1 MEGNARMRHVARAA
15 AETARER
22 KACGN
27 KGLGQ
32 EDFTQEDLTQE
43 DLTQEDLTQE
53 DLTQED
59 LGGPT
64 MRGASILLAAWVAAL
79 LPAALGAAAAETY
92 PARPIT
98 LVVPFAPGGSAS
110 TVARSVADKMSETLG
125 QQIVID
131 NRGGAGGTVA
141 TRAVAKGAPD
151 GYTILVATSATV
163 GTSPSLLHNL
173 AYDPRKDLDPI
184 GLIAATPNV
193 IVVHPSVP
201 ARSLAELIKI
211 GKETATP
218 IPYGSPGTGTL
229 NHLTVELLA
238 YRTGM
243 KLSHVPYKGAAPA
256 LNDLLGGHI
265 GVLISAIP
273 NAHSHIVAG
282 TIHGLAVTGAKR
294 SALIPAVPTLAEAGL
309 AGYDVPLRWGLA
321 APTGTPRAVI
331 DTLNRALNA
340 ALMTGEVRER
350 LAIEGAEPQP
360 TTPEEY
366 AAIIGRE
373 LTMWSDLVK
382 AVGIKSE

>member
-1 MEGNARMRHVARAA
+1 MEGNARMRHATRAA
-15 AETARER
+15 AETAREQ

-32 EDFTQEDLTQE
+32 EDF
-43 DLTQEDLTQE
+43 TQEDLTQE

-173 AYDPRKDLDPI
+173 GYDPRKDLDPI

-211 GKETATP
+211 GQETGTP

-265 GVLISAIP
+265 AVLISAIP

-294 SALIPAVPTLAEAGL
+294 SALIPAVPTFAEAGL

-321 APTGTPRAVI
+321 APAGTPRAVI

-340 ALMTGEVRER
+340 AVMTEEARGR

-360 TTPEEY
+360 TTPEDY
-366 AAIIGRE
+366 AAIIDRE

-382 AVGIKSE
+382 AVGIKPE

>member
-1 MEGNARMRHVARAA
+1 MRKSA
-15 AETARER
+15 T
-22 KACGN
+22 
-27 KGLGQ
+27 
-32 EDFTQEDLTQE
+32 DL
-43 DLTQEDLTQE
+43 
-53 DLTQED
+53 
-59 LGGPT
+59 
-64 MRGASILLAAWVAAL
+64 LLWSALIAAL
-79 LPAALGAAAAETY
+79 ATQAPPASALDY
-92 PARPIT
+92 PTRPIT

-110 TVARSVADKMSETLG
+110 TVARSVADKMSEALG

-173 AYDPRKDLDPI
+173 GYDPRRDLAPI

-193 IVVHPSVP
+193 IVVHPSFP

-211 GKETATP
+211 GKESATP

-321 APTGTPRAVI
+321 APAGTPRAVI

-340 ALMTGEVRER
+340 ALMTEEVRGR
-350 LAIEGAEPQP
+350 LAVEGAEPQP
-360 TTPEEY
+360 TTPEAY
-366 AAIIGRE
+366 AAIIDRE

-382 AVGIKSE
+382 AVGIKPE

>member
-1 MEGNARMRHVARAA
+1 MDGNARMRFARARRTRPM
-15 AETARER
+15 EMV
-22 KACGN
+22 
-27 KGLGQ
+27 
-32 EDFTQEDLTQE
+32 
-43 DLTQEDLTQE
+43 
-53 DLTQED
+53 
-59 LGGPT
+59 T
-64 MRGASILLAAWVAAL
+64 MRRMTTLLAVFGVL
-79 LPAALGAAAAETY
+79 AAAGPAVAQSY
-92 PARPIT
+92 PTRPIT

-110 TVARSVADKMSETLG
+110 TAARSVADKMSETLG

-141 TRAVAKGAPD
+141 TRAVAKSPPD
-151 GYTILVATSATV
+151 GYTLLVVTSATV
-163 GTSPSLLHNL
+163 GTSPSLFQNL
-173 AYDPRKDLDPI
+173 GYDPRKDFAPI
-184 GLIAATPNV
+184 GLIAATPNL
-193 IVVHPSVP
+193 IAVHPTFP

-211 GKETATP
+211 GKEATTP

-243 KLSHVPYKGAAPA
+243 KVAHVPYKGAGPA

-265 GVLISAIP
+265 NVLISAIP

-294 SALIPAVPTLAEAGL
+294 SALIPAVPTFAEAGL

-321 APTGTPRAVI
+321 APAGTPRAVI

-340 ALMTGEVRER
+340 ALVTGEVRER

-366 AAIIGRE
+366 AAIIDRE
-373 LTMWSDLVK
+373 LAMWSDLVK
-382 AVGIKSE
+382 AVGIKS

>member
-1 MEGNARMRHVARAA
+1 
-15 AETARER
+15 
-22 KACGN
+22 
-27 KGLGQ
+27 
-32 EDFTQEDLTQE
+32 
-43 DLTQEDLTQE
+43 
-53 DLTQED
+53 
-59 LGGPT
+59 
-64 MRGASILLAAWVAAL
+64 MRGACVLPAALVAAL
-79 LPAALGAAAAETY
+79 LPAMFGPAVGETF
-92 PARPIT
+92 PTRPIT

-110 TVARSVADKMSETLG
+110 TVARSIADKMSETLG

-151 GYTILVATSATV
+151 GYTILVTTSATV

-173 AYDPRKDLDPI
+173 GYDPRKDLDPI

-193 IVVHPSVP
+193 IVVHPSFP

-218 IPYGSPGTGTL
+218 IPYGSPGSGTL
-229 NHLTVELLA
+229 NHLTMELLA

-294 SALIPAVPTLAEAGL
+294 SALIPDVRTFAEAGF
-309 AGYDVPLRWGLA
+309 AGYDVPLRWGMA
-321 APTGTPRAVI
+321 APAGTPRPII
-331 DTLNRALNA
+331 DKLNAALNA
-340 ALMTGEVRER
+340 ALATDEVRQR

-366 AAIIGRE
+366 AGIIDRE
-373 LTMWSDLVK
+373 VAMWSDLVK
-382 AVGIKSE
+382 AAGIKPE